1 MGEQAS
7 DQATEAKEPEDQA
20 RDRADDQE
28 GGGSEN
34 TPTEKPEPDDEDK
47 EKAAE
52 MREAYKER
60 PTLVLPGTGGAVS
73 GTAVGEW
80 LDDDGNPKYGND
92 EDSPAAK
99 SEAEGDNE
107 DTDERGETDERDI
120 EEQIKKDKEFNA
132 AVIKAAKDEED
143 KAKNEE
149 DEAESSQ
156 DDNEDD
162 KAVSK

>member
-1 MGEQAS
+1 MAGVA
-7 DQATEAKEPEDQA
+7 
-20 RDRADDQE
+20 E
-28 GGGSEN
+28 GVAHQDPKIGL
-34 TPTEKPEPDDEDK
+34 D
-47 EKAAE
+47 
-52 MREAYKER
+52 KER

-107 DTDERGETDERDI
+107 DAGETDERDI

-132 AVIKAAKDEED
+132 AVIKAAKDQ
-143 KAKNEE
+143 E
-149 DEAESSQ
+149 DEAESS
-156 DDNEDD
+156 
-162 KAVSK
+162 

>member
-20 RDRADDQE
+20 RDRDDDQE
-28 GGGSEN
+28 GGDSEN
-34 TPTEKPEPDDEDK
+34 TPTEKPEPDDEDR

-60 PTLVLPGTGGAVS
+60 PTLILPGTGGAVS

-107 DTDERGETDERDI
+107 DDGETDERDI

-132 AVIKAAKDEED
+132 TVIKAAKD
-143 KAKNEE
+143 EE